1 MKKILRLCLTIAA
14 FVATSGRALAEEQ
27 GLLDPLAKTTP
38 TLDALMTSL
47 MNRIP
52 YFLGGFAFIAI
63 LYSGAI
69 YVLALGDTN
78 KMEMAKKNITWV
90 VIGILAA
97 ASVFAVIEIIIKITN
112 PIAPVS

>member
-1 MKKILRLCLTIAA
+1 MKKILRLCLIIAA
-14 FVATSGRALAEEQ
+14 FVATSGRAFAQDLSSLEI
-27 GLLDPLAKTTP
+27 TP
-38 TLDALMTSL
+38 DYNTLVGSL

-90 VIGILAA
+90 IVGILAA

-112 PIAPVS
+112 PIVPVS

>member
-1 MKKILRLCLTIAA
+1 M
-14 FVATSGRALAEEQ
+14 ATAMFSATTGRALAQDLSSLEI
-27 GLLDPLAKTTP
+27 TP
-38 TLDALMTSL
+38 SFNVLTASL

-90 VIGILAA
+90 IIGILAA

>member
-1 MKKILRLCLTIAA
+1 MMKKILHFFLTIAA
-14 FVATSGRALAEEQ
+14 FVAMSGRALAQ
-27 GLLDPLAKTTP
+27 DLSSLQTTP
-38 TLDALMTSL
+38 DLNILMASL

-52 YFLGGFAFIAI
+52 YFLGGFAFIAL

-90 VIGILAA
+90 IIGVLAA
-97 ASVFAVIEIIIKITN
+97 ASVFAVIEIVIKLTAKGITG
-112 PIAPVS
+112 